1 MNTPST
7 GLLAASLIGLAACGG
22 PSVYGDERFSSD
34 SPYVA
39 HFDTTVEATC
49 EAARL
54 ALLSQGYAIHSAKA
68 DVIDALKTFQP
79 DDDEHL
85 ELSFT
90 VVCAGNGR
98 GTSTAYA
105 NAVETYYEL
114 KENPSS
120 AGLSVSR
127 LGSISLPWSSSTD
140 SLIKVGAQTISDP
153 EFYARFFTLMARHAP
168 RTPPPKR

>member
-1 MNTPST
+1 MNTPSIC
-7 GLLAASLIGLAACGG
+7 LMAASLAGLSACGG
-22 PSVYGDERFSSD
+22 PSVYDDERFSSN

-39 HFDTTVEATC
+39 HFDTTSGATC

-68 DVIDALKTFQP
+68 DAIDAMKTFQP

-90 VVCAGNGR
+90 VVCASGGR
-98 GTSTAYA
+98 GRSTAYA

-114 KENPSS
+114 KESASS

-140 SLIKVGAQTISDP
+140 SLIKVGAQTVSDP

-168 RTPPPKR
+168 RTPPPRP